1 MWRDGASFPGKRI
14 IKVCPQSLSS
24 HSFLTVEQVGTLDD
38 TSILDNLNMNAELFV
53 DHRPK
58 WVGVQEGAAQKATM

>member
-1 MWRDGASFPGKRI
+1 MALLFLANVSSRYAP
-14 IKVCPQSLSS
+14 SLSS